1 MAITNINETLA
12 TLPALIA
19 KTSESA
25 EESRFCW
32 QEARIRLKQDEAKAY
47 LSLKAQ
53 EPDAKVG
60 ELDAMLNAS
69 QELYEQR
76 LAVVSHESEYRK
88 LDAQITAY
96 TEALQSAKVLARLKL
111 GEMASM
117 PE

>member
-1 MAITNINETLA
+1 MSITDINKTLA
-12 TLPALIA
+12 EMPALIA
-19 KTSESA
+19 KTSEQA
-25 EESRFCW
+25 EESRFLW
-32 QEARIRLKQDEAKAY
+32 QESKVRLKQQEAKIY
-47 LSLKAQ
+47 LQTKAQ

-60 ELDAMLNAS
+60 ELDALVNAS

-96 TEALQSAKVLARLKL
+96 SEALMSAKCMAKLKL

>member
-96 TEALQSAKVLARLKL
+96 SEALMAAKCMAKLKL